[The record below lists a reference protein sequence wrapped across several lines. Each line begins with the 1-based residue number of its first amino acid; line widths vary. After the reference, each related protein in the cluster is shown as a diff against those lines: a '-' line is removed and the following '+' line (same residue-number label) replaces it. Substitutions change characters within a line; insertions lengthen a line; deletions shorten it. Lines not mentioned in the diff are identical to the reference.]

1 MQMFQ
6 TPKMPDIACE
16 PSNTLNIDIELW
28 FWTSFHEN
36 WSHGVNEL
44 LFAYHIQ
51 IFLTWRN
58 GNKAQ
63 NKNEKKDKMKNER
76 YLSKWSTTLRVIL

>member
-1 MQMFQ
+1 MQIIQ

-16 PSNTLNIDIELW
+16 PSNTPNIDIELW

-36 WSHGVNEL
+36 GAHGVNEL

-51 IFLTWRN
+51 IFPT
-58 GNKAQ
+58 
-63 NKNEKKDKMKNER
+63 
-76 YLSKWSTTLRVIL
+76 